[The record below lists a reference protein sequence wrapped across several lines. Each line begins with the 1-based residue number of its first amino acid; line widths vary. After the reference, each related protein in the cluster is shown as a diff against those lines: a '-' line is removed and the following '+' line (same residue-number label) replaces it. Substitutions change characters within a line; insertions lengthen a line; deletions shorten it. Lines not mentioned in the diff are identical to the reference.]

1 MEMPDH
7 TYKVI
12 DLVGTS
18 PDGIDQAI
26 RNAIERANQTVRG
39 LDWFQVTEIRGHIE
53 NGSVGHFQV
62 SIKVGFQIMDGTDAS
77 SG

>member
-1 MEMPDH
+1 MPDH
-7 TYKVI
+7 TYKVV

-26 RNAIERANQTVRG
+26 RNAIERANRTLRG

-53 NGSVGHFQV
+53 NGSIGHFQV
-62 SIKVGFQIMDGTDAS
+62 SLKVGFQIIDDVDMARG
-77 SG
+77 

>member
-1 MEMPDH
+1 MPDH

-18 PDGIDQAI
+18 PLGIDEAI
-26 RNAIERANQTVRG
+26 RNALERANKTLRG

-53 NGSVGHFQV
+53 NGSIGHFQV
-62 SIKVGFQIMDGTDAS
+62 SIKVGFQIQDETDLAQA
-77 SG
+77 

>member
-1 MEMPDH
+1 MTEH

-18 PDGIDQAI
+18 SDGIDQAI
-26 RNAIERANQTVRG
+26 RNAIERADQTLKA

-53 NGSVGHFQV
+53 NGHIGHFQV
-62 SIKVGFQIMDGTDAS
+62 SLKVGFRILEPDDLNKG
-77 SG
+77 